1 MKRVFRKIHL
11 WLSVPFGI
19 VMTLI
24 CFSGAMLVFEKEI
37 TECVNPGLYRVE
49 HPSGQPLPV
58 GEVAAR
64 VAATL
69 PVGVEVTGVT
79 VFQEAN
85 RTWQVSLSKP
95 RRASVYVDPYTGE
108 IKGPAERLPFFR
120 TMFSLHRWLLGS
132 RPSDGGIFW
141 GKIIVGVST
150 LLFVVVLLT
159 GIVLWWPRTK
169 KTLRNS
175 LKIVF
180 RRGWPRFWHGLHV
193 AGGMYALLLLL
204 VMALTG
210 LTWSFGWYRTG
221 FYALWGGEMQS
232 GNGRAGTN
240 VQVEKKVREAGKERK
255 ASVDFTHWQY
265 VYEQLAA
272 ENPGYRQITVN
283 ANQTATMPASAFGNT
298 RGTNRYDFDTTG
310 KITGFTIYHD
320 QPASGKIRGWIYS
333 LHVGTWG
340 GMLMRIFYFLVALL
354 GATLP
359 LTGYYL
365 WIRRLVRKVH

>member
-1 MKRVFRKIHL
+1 MKIDYR
-11 WLSVPFGI
+11 
-19 VMTLI
+19 
-24 CFSGAMLVFEKEI
+24 
-37 TECVNPGLYRVE
+37 PGL
-49 HPSGQPLPV
+49 
-58 GEVAAR
+58 
-64 VAATL
+64 T
-69 PVGVEVTGVT
+69 
-79 VFQEAN
+79 
-85 RTWQVSLSKP
+85 
-95 RRASVYVDPYTGE
+95 
-108 IKGPAERLPFFR
+108 
-120 TMFSLHRWLLGS
+120 
-132 RPSDGGIFW
+132 
-141 GKIIVGVST
+141 
-150 LLFVVVLLT
+150 
-159 GIVLWWPRTK
+159 
-169 KTLRNS
+169 
-175 LKIVF
+175 
-180 RRGWPRFWHGLHV
+180 RFWHGLHV

-340 GMLMRIFYFLVALL
+340 GILMRIFYFLVALL